1 MKTHE
6 IRISPTF
13 GGWLRWI
20 GRLGVGCLLWLMA
33 GGAGAQGWGLQ
44 LRDAPGGQA
53 AEVVA
58 VVLGSPAAA
67 VGLRPGDRVTQAQN
81 FLVRNAQDYANIVR
95 LSEGRGTLLLRVS
108 RDGWER
114 ELQLAAAAGA
124 PGFTPAPAPVP
135 TPAAPPRAWLGLE
148 VADAPRGSAQDPG
161 AGATVTAVAAGG
173 PAASAG
179 LRPGDV
185 IVQIEGRPVAGAEQ
199 VASLVRDW
207 PVGRALRLSV
217 QREGWTR
224 DLSLT
229 PGVQPAPGAPLPPAT
244 APPPGLSPLPTAAT
258 GPSPYP
264 ALPFAAPPTG
274 APAAAPPAPAAVPRP
289 NPAASGNKA
298 LVSIGEFQ
306 VKAATASQAIG
317 EGMRE
322 MLVTALFGSGSYVV
336 IERQDLPGLAAEQA
350 LARSRMAR
358 EGQAGTEPPPQMAE
372 IMVYGAVTEFEGEA
386 QGGGGQLGLPSVPLS
401 LGHGGKTAH
410 MAIDVRVVDVNSGRI
425 LGAQR
430 IAGGA
435 KSSNTSFSAVA
446 GGMPMSLG
454 SYRNT
459 PMEAAIR
466 TCIEQAVAYIS
477 ATVPPRYFS
486 HN

>member
-1 MKTHE
+1 MKTHA
-6 IRISPTF
+6 IRVVSSTD
-13 GGWLRWI
+13 GWLRWI
-20 GRLGVGCLLWLMA
+20 GRLGVGCLLGLMA

-58 VVLGSPAAA
+58 VAPGSPAATA
-67 VGLRPGDRVTQAQN
+67 GLRAGDRVTQAQN

-95 LSEGRGTLLLRVS
+95 LSEGRATLQLRVV
-108 RDGWER
+108 REGWER
-114 ELQLAAAAGA
+114 ELQLAAAAVP
-124 PGFTPAPAPVP
+124 PGFTPAPALAPMP
-135 TPAAPPRAWLGLE
+135 MPMPAAPPKAWLGLD
-148 VADAPRGSAQDPG
+148 VADAPRASAQDAA
-161 AGATVTAVAAGG
+161 AGAAVAAVAAGG

-185 IVQIEGRPVAGAEQ
+185 IVQIEGQPLASAEQ
-199 VASLVRDW
+199 LAVLLKDW

-224 DLSLT
+224 ELSLT
-229 PGVQPAPGAPLPPAT
+229 PGVLSSPGSPLPPA
-244 APPPGLSPLPTAAT
+244 PAA
-258 GPSPYP
+258 PSPYP
-264 ALPFAAPPTG
+264 ALPFAAPPRSADPVT
-274 APAAAPPAPAAVPRP
+274 PPAPAEPRQS
-289 NPAASGNKA
+289 PAAGGNKA

-322 MLVTALFGSGSYVV
+322 MLVTALFGSGAYVV

-350 LARSRMAR
+350 MLRSRLAR
-358 EGQAGTEPPPQMAE
+358 EGQVATEPPQMAE
-372 IMVYGAVTEFEGEA
+372 IMVHGAVTEFEGEA
-386 QGGGGQLGLPSVPLS
+386 RSGAGQFSLPGVPLNI
-401 LGHGGKTAH
+401 GRAGKTAH

-430 IAGGA
+430 IVGSAQ
-435 KSSNTSFSAVA
+435 SSNANLSAMTR
-446 GGMPMSLG
+446 GMPMSLG
-454 SYRNT
+454 GYRNT

-466 TCIEQAVAYIS
+466 TCVEQAVAYIS
-477 ATVPPRYFS
+477 ATVPPRYFR